1 MSTIKVEVLG
11 SGCKKC
17 QQLEA
22 NAKAA
27 IATLGVE
34 AELFHITDVIEIAK
48 RGVMS
53 TPALAINH
61 KVVSKGQVL
70 SPEQIQSLLEHQND
84 GITS

>member
-1 MSTIKVEVLG
+1 MTTLKVEVLG

-22 NAKAA
+22 NAKTA
-27 IATLGVE
+27 IATLGID
-34 AELFHITDVIEIAK
+34 AELSHITDMIEIAR

-53 TPALAINH
+53 TPALVVNE

-70 SPEQIQSLLEHQND
+70 SPEQIQSLLRE
-84 GITS
+84 